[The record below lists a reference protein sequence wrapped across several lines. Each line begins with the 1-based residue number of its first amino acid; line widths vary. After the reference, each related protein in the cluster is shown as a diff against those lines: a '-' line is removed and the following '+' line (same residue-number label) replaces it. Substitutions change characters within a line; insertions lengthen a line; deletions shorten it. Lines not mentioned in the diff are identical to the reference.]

1 MEANNV
7 NNTKKNTAGS
17 KINAYQICLV
27 ALAVGINIAGGQIAL
42 LLKLPV
48 YLDSIGT
55 ILTGAL
61 LGPWFGML
69 PNLISGI
76 FMGMTV
82 DIYSLYFA
90 PVGMITGIMSCNDHC
105 PGNSGKFCNQRSAV
119 WRSYFFRI
127 FNSGAASFTY
137 TTWPDRKHFCSSVPD
152 RLS

>member
-61 LGPWFGML
+61 LGPWVWNASKSDQW
-69 PNLISGI
+69 NLYGNDSRYL
-76 FMGMTV
+76 F
-82 DIYSLYFA
+82 
-90 PVGMITGIMSCNDHC
+90 PV
-105 PGNSGKFCNQRSAV
+105 FCTR
-119 WRSYFFRI
+119 
-127 FNSGAASFTY
+127 
-137 TTWPDRKHFCSSVPD
+137 
-152 RLS
+152 